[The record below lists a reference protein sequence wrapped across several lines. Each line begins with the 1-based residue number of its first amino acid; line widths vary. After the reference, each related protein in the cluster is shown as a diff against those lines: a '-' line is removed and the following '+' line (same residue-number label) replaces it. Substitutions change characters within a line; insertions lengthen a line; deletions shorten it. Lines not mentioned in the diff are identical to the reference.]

1 MSNDVATLDD
11 NPGLLRQRRNLITT
25 SAIILFVEWAGMTFN
40 TQYSALG
47 VSATIT
53 NPNAVSGALWVL
65 WGYWLYR
72 YYLYYKEARIDEQF
86 SAIQA
91 DVRRQL
97 VTEKVSEIIALD
109 PDMAKKISYEAEQNQ
124 RRFTGVSCDSI
135 ESVSYR
141 KKLPGLSEGW
151 IVKTAHL
158 STSFQD
164 NQGGVMAT
172 GGAGPDIC
180 IPPDKF
186 RRYERQVLRSSL
198 LRRSHLS
205 QYWLPF
211 LLSVPVLVLIW
222 LKAIVV
228 AVDIVRLHFN

>member
-1 MSNDVATLDD
+1 MSNDAATLDD

-40 TQYSALG
+40 TQYSVLG

-53 NPNAVSGALWVL
+53 NPTAVSGALWVL

-72 YYLYYKEARIDEQF
+72 YYLYYKEARIAERF

-97 VTEKVSEIIALD
+97 VTEKASEIIALD
-109 PDMAKKISYEAEQNQ
+109 SDMATKISYEAEQNQ
-124 RRFTGVSCDSI
+124 RRFTGVSCDLI

-141 KKLPGLSEGW
+141 EKLPGLREGW
-151 IVKTAHL
+151 VVKTAHI

-164 NQGGVMAT
+164 NQGGVIAT

-180 IPPDKF
+180 IARDKF
-186 RRYERQVLRSSL
+186 RRYECQVLRASL
-198 LRRSHLS
+198 IQRSHLS

-222 LKAIVV
+222 LKAIV
-228 AVDIVRLHFN
+228 AALDIAKFHFT